1 MLGCPD
7 EHSTKGHRQV
17 LPRRKPK
24 EKMTGKSWYTTG
36 FSKDSG
42 NGKSDMFSWDPD
54 RVWMPAKDSR
64 DFVFVDDA
72 PFTFEEHGLKLNGSW
87 KNWITCLAPVTED
100 GEPVCCQIAGKDT
113 RYRVSMLTI
122 VDTSKWTDK
131 KGQVRQYEIKVLPA
145 KYKTA
150 QKLDRKMV
158 DLAKEGKSIVGRLY
172 KVTRET
178 DKSPA
183 VGDDYEFSREVDMV
197 KLFDLVN
204 YKGKKL
210 SDLYTAADESAVNYA
225 KLAKIFAISKGGKIV
240 RKIVPFRYDA
250 IYQPKTPK
258 EVKDMLGGFDAS
270 ENNHDFDKGNGKG
283 STSTAAVDEEIPF

>member
-1 MLGCPD
+1 
-7 EHSTKGHRQV
+7 
-17 LPRRKPK
+17 
-24 EKMTGKSWYTTG
+24 MTGKSWYSTG

-42 NGKSDMFSWDPD
+42 NGKSDMFTWDPD

-64 DFVFVDDA
+64 DFVFCDDA
-72 PFTFEEHGLKLNGSW
+72 PFTFDEHNLKLNGNW

-100 GEPVCCQIAGKDT
+100 GEPNCCQIAGKDS

-131 KGQVRQYEIKVLPA
+131 KGVTRQYEIKVLPA
-145 KYKTA
+145 KFKTS
-150 QKLDRKMV
+150 QKLDRKV
-158 DLAKEGKSIVGRLY
+158 TDLAKDGKSIVGRLY

-183 VGDDYEFSREVDMV
+183 VGDDYEFTREVDMV
-197 KLFDLVN
+197 KLFDLVT

-210 SDLYTAADESAVNYA
+210 ADLYTAADESAEAFA
-225 KLAKIFAISKGGKIV
+225 KLSRVFAISKGADGKIV

-250 IYQPKTPK
+250 IYAPKTAK
-258 EVKDMLGGFDAS
+258 EVKELLGGFDAS
-270 ENNHDFDKGNGKG
+270 ENTHDFDSKGAKG
-283 STSTAAVDEEIPF
+283 GSTAAVDDEIPF